1 MSAPHQTIEVQV
13 RPFEVTNKLVF
24 SIALP
29 MTLAFLTTP
38 LLGLVDVAVVGQLGS
53 AALLGGLAISVII
66 FDLIFGTFN
75 FLRSATTGLVAQS
88 LGRGDEVEQQAIF
101 WRSSIIAIM
110 LGIVL
115 IVFQNTILSIGLYLM
130 DASASVSAPAT
141 RYFDIRILSAPAALM
156 NYAILGHVLGQ
167 GKGRLGLLLQLV
179 LYVTNIA
186 LSILLGLSLGWGLE
200 GVAWATVVA
209 EYFGVLVG
217 FVIIVSKFSS
227 IARPNLSQ
235 IIDKSAFKKLMALN
249 GDIMIRSF
257 ALVGAFAWFTRQGGQ
272 FGDQTLAA
280 NAILMNFVMV
290 AGYFLDG
297 FATAAEQLVGRSIGA
312 NYRAAFLKAVKLTI
326 IWGFVLASVL
336 FLFFW
341 VLGNPLIDI
350 ITTEVDVR
358 RIAKTYY
365 LWAALIAFTGVVAFQ
380 MDGVYIGATW
390 SQDMRNMMLFS
401 LAIFILSSML
411 LASHWQN
418 HGLWVSLNI
427 FMGVRGISLSMILP
441 SKIRGVFQNTDD
453 I

>member
-1 MSAPHQTIEVQV
+1 MSAPHQKNRAEV

-88 LGRGDEVEQQAIF
+88 FGRGDEMEQQATF
-101 WRSSIIAIM
+101 WRSSAIAIV

-115 IVFQNTILSIGLYLM
+115 IIFQNAILTLGLVVM
-130 DASASVSAPAT
+130 DASANVSDAAT
-141 RYFDIRILSAPAALM
+141 RYFDIRILSAPATLM
-156 NYAILGHVLGQ
+156 NYAVLGYVLGQ
-167 GKGRLGLLLQLV
+167 GKGRLGLFLQLV

-186 LSILLGLSLGWGLE
+186 LSIFLGLNLGWGLE
-200 GVAWATVVA
+200 GVAWATVIA
-209 EYFGVLVG
+209 EYFGVLIGLV
-217 FVIIVSKFSS
+217 VVVSKFLPEAKPSFL
-227 IARPNLSQ
+227 R
-235 IIDKSAFKKLMALN
+235 IIDGQEFRKLMSLN

-257 ALVGAFAWFTRQGGQ
+257 ALVTAFAWFTRQGGQ

-280 NAILMNFVMV
+280 NAILINFVMI

-297 FATAAEQLVGRSIGA
+297 IATAAEQLAGRSIGA
-312 NYRAAFLKAVKLTI
+312 NYKPAFIKAIKLTV
-326 IWGFVLASVL
+326 IWSFILAGVL
-336 FLFFW
+336 FVFFW
-341 VLGNPLIDI
+341 IFGNVLIDI
-350 ITTEVDVR
+350 ITTEEDVR

-390 SQDMRNMMLFS
+390 SQDMRNMMLLS
-401 LAIFILSSML
+401 LAVFIISSL
-411 LASHWQN
+411 ILATYWEN
-418 HGLWVSLNI
+418 HGLWVALNI
-427 FMGVRGISLSMILP
+427 FMGIRGISLTMILP
-441 SKIRGVFQNTDD
+441 RKIKSAYQNVA
-453 I
+453 

>member
-1 MSAPHQTIEVQV
+1 MSMSHQKIEVET

-66 FDLIFGTFN
+66 FGLIFGTFN

-88 LGRGDEVEQQAIF
+88 FGRGDVVEQQAIF
-101 WRSSIIAIM
+101 WRSSIIAAV

-115 IVFQNTILSIGLYLM
+115 ILFQDIILSFGLSIM
-130 DASASVSAPAT
+130 DASANVSISAT

-156 NYAILGHVLGQ
+156 NYAILGYVLGQ

-186 LSILLGLSLGWGLE
+186 LSIFLGLSLGWGVE
-200 GVAWATVVA
+200 GVAWATVIA

-217 FVIIVSKFSS
+217 FVIVVSKFSPT
-227 IARPNLSQ
+227 ARPKLSQ
-235 IIDKSAFKKLMALN
+235 IIDKSAFKKLMVLN

-257 ALVGAFAWFTRQGGQ
+257 ALISAFAWFTRQGGQ

-312 NYRAAFLKAVKLTI
+312 NYKPAFLKSVKLTI
-326 IWGFVLASVL
+326 IWGFVFSSAL

-341 VLGNPLIDI
+341 VFGNPLIDI
-350 ITTEVDVR
+350 VTTEEDVR

-365 LWAALIAFTGVVAFQ
+365 LWAALIAFTGVIAFQ

-390 SQDMRNMMLFS
+390 SQDMRNMMLLS
-401 LAIFILSSML
+401 LIIFIVSSL
-411 LASHWQN
+411 LLVSYWQN
-418 HGLWVSLNI
+418 HGLWIALNI
-427 FMGVRGISLSMILP
+427 FMGVRGITLSMILP
-441 SKIRGVFQNTDD
+441 SKIRGIF
-453 I
+453 

>member
-1 MSAPHQTIEVQV
+1 MSVSYQKENAEI

-38 LLGLVDVAVVGQLGS
+38 LLGIVDIAVVGQLGS

-88 LGRGDEVEQQAIF
+88 FGRGDEVEQQAIF
-101 WRSSIIAIM
+101 WRSSIIAIL

-115 IVFQNTILSIGLYLM
+115 IAFQDAILTLGLIVM
-130 DASASVSAPAT
+130 DASADVSASAT

-156 NYAILGHVLGQ
+156 NYAILGYVLGQ

-179 LYVTNIA
+179 LYITNIG
-186 LSILLGLSLGWGLE
+186 LSIFLGLSLGWGVE
-200 GVAWATVVA
+200 GVAWATVIA
-209 EYFGVLVG
+209 EYFGVMVG
-217 FVIIVSKFSS
+217 FAIVVSKFLP
-227 IARPNLSQ
+227 IARPRLSQ

-257 ALVGAFAWFTRQGGQ
+257 ALVGAFVWFTRQGGQ

-312 NYRAAFLKAVKLTI
+312 NYKPAFLKAVKLTI
-326 IWGFVLASVL
+326 FWGFVLAIVL

-341 VLGNPLIDI
+341 VFGNPLINV
-350 ITTEVDVR
+350 ITTEETVR
-358 RIAKTYY
+358 QIAKSYY
-365 LWAALIAFTGVVAFQ
+365 LWAALIAFTGVLAFQ

-390 SQDMRNMMLFS
+390 SQDMRNMMLLS
-401 LAIFILSSML
+401 LVVFIISSL
-411 LASHWQN
+411 LLTSYLGN
-418 HGLWVSLNI
+418 HGLWISLNI
-427 FMGVRGISLSMILP
+427 FMGIRGITLSMILP
-441 SKIRGVFQNTDD
+441 SKIKSVF
-453 I
+453 

>member
-1 MSAPHQTIEVQV
+1 MSASHQKIEVAT

-88 LGRGDEVEQQAIF
+88 FGRDDEVEQQAIF
-101 WRSSIIAIM
+101 WRSSIIAFV

-115 IVFQNTILSIGLYLM
+115 IIFQDIILSLGLSVM
-130 DASASVSAPAT
+130 DASDNVSTSAT

-156 NYAILGHVLGQ
+156 NYALLGYVLGQ

-186 LSILLGLSLGWGLE
+186 LSILLGLSLGWGVE
-200 GVAWATVVA
+200 GVAWATVIA

-217 FVIIVSKFSS
+217 FAIVVSKFLPT
-227 IARPNLSQ
+227 ARPSLSQ
-235 IIDKSAFKKLMALN
+235 VIDRSAFKKLMALN

-257 ALVGAFAWFTRQGGQ
+257 ALVTAFAWFTRQGGQ

-312 NYRAAFLKAVKLTI
+312 SYKPAFLKSVKLTV

-341 VLGNPLIDI
+341 VFGNPLIDI
-350 ITTEVDVR
+350 ITTEQEVR

-390 SQDMRNMMLFS
+390 SQDMRNMMLLS
-401 LAIFILSSML
+401 LVIFIISSLL
-411 LASHWQN
+411 LANYWQN
-418 HGLWVSLNI
+418 HGLWVALNI
-427 FMGVRGISLSMILP
+427 FMGIRGITLSLILP
-441 SKIRGVFQNTDD
+441 SKIRGIF
-453 I
+453 

>member
-1 MSAPHQTIEVQV
+1 MSAPHQKNRAEI

-88 LGRGDEVEQQAIF
+88 FGRGDEMEQQATF
-101 WRSSIIAIM
+101 WRSSAIAIV

-115 IVFQNTILSIGLYLM
+115 IIFQNAILTLGLVVM
-130 DASASVSAPAT
+130 DASANVSDAAT
-141 RYFDIRILSAPAALM
+141 RYFDIRILSAPATLM
-156 NYAILGHVLGQ
+156 NYAVLGYVLGQ
-167 GKGRLGLLLQLV
+167 GKGRLGLFLQLV

-186 LSILLGLSLGWGLE
+186 LSIFLGLNLGWGLE
-200 GVAWATVVA
+200 GVAWATVIA
-209 EYFGVLVG
+209 EYFGVLIGLV
-217 FVIIVSKFSS
+217 VVVSKFLPEAKPSFL
-227 IARPNLSQ
+227 R
-235 IIDKSAFKKLMALN
+235 IIDGQEFRKLMSLN

-257 ALVGAFAWFTRQGGQ
+257 ALVTAFAWFTRQGGQ

-280 NAILMNFVMV
+280 NAILINFVMI

-297 FATAAEQLVGRSIGA
+297 IATAAEQLAGRSIGA
-312 NYRAAFLKAVKLTI
+312 NYKPAFIKAIKLTV
-326 IWGFVLASVL
+326 IWSFILAGVL
-336 FLFFW
+336 FVFFW
-341 VLGNPLIDI
+341 IFGNVLIDI
-350 ITTEVDVR
+350 ITTEEDVR

-390 SQDMRNMMLFS
+390 SQDMRNMMLLS
-401 LAIFILSSML
+401 LAVFIISSL
-411 LASHWQN
+411 ILATYWEN
-418 HGLWVSLNI
+418 HGLWVALNI
-427 FMGVRGISLSMILP
+427 FMGIRGISLTMILP
-441 SKIRGVFQNTDD
+441 RKIKSAYQNVA
-453 I
+453 

>member
-1 MSAPHQTIEVQV
+1 MSPSHQIIEVET

-88 LGRGDEVEQQAIF
+88 FGRGDEVEQQAIF
-101 WRSSIIAIM
+101 WRSSIIAVV

-115 IVFQNTILSIGLYLM
+115 MLFQDGILSLGLSVM
-130 DASASVSAPAT
+130 DASANVSVSAT

-167 GKGRLGLLLQLV
+167 GKGRLGLLLQVV
-179 LYVTNIA
+179 LYATNIA

-217 FVIIVSKFSS
+217 FVIVVSKFSPS
-227 IARPNLSQ
+227 VRPRISQ
-235 IIDKSAFKKLMALN
+235 VFDKLAFKKLMALN

-257 ALVGAFAWFTRQGGQ
+257 ALVTAFAWFTRQGGQ

-312 NYRAAFLKAVKLTI
+312 NYKPAFLNAVKLTI

-336 FLFFW
+336 FLFLW
-341 VLGNPLIDI
+341 VFGNPLIDI
-350 ITTEVDVR
+350 ITTEETVR
-358 RIAKTYY
+358 EIAKTYY
-365 LWAALIAFTGVVAFQ
+365 LWAALVAFTGVVAFQ

-390 SQDMRNMMLFS
+390 SQDMRNMMLLS
-401 LAIFILSSML
+401 LAVFFISSLL
-411 LASHWQN
+411 LARYWEN
-418 HGLWVSLNI
+418 HGLWVALNI
-427 FMGVRGISLSMILP
+427 FMGIRGLTLSMILP
-441 SKIRGVFQNTDD
+441 NKIKGMF
-453 I
+453 

>member
-1 MSAPHQTIEVQV
+1 MSASHQNKVIEV
-13 RPFEVTNKLVF
+13 RPFEVTNKLVL
-24 SIALP
+24 SIAVP

-38 LLGLVDVAVVGQLGS
+38 LLGFVDVAVVGQLGS

-88 LGRGDEVEQQAIF
+88 VGRGDEAEQQAIF
-101 WRSSIIAIM
+101 WRSSIIAVV
-110 LGIVL
+110 LGIIL
-115 IVFQNTILSIGLYLM
+115 IALQDIILSLGLSVM
-130 DASASVSAPAT
+130 DASAEVSIPAT
-141 RYFDIRILSAPAALM
+141 DYFDIRILSAPAALM

-179 LYVTNIA
+179 LYATNIV
-186 LSILLGLSLGWGLE
+186 LSIVLGLNFGWGIE
-200 GVAWATVVA
+200 GVAWATVIA

-217 FVIIVSKFSS
+217 FVIVVPKFLLTV
-227 IARPNLSQ
+227 RPDLSQ
-235 IIDKSAFKKLMALN
+235 VFDKSSFKKLMALN
-249 GDIMIRSF
+249 SDIMIRSF
-257 ALVGAFAWFTRQGGQ
+257 ALIVAFVWFTRQSGQ

-312 NYRAAFLKAVKLTI
+312 NYRPAFLRTIKLTI

-341 VLGNPLIDI
+341 FLGNPLINVM
-350 ITTEVDVR
+350 TTAQGVR
-358 RIAKTYY
+358 EIAKTYY
-365 LWAALIAFTGVVAFQ
+365 LWAALIAFTGVTAFQ

-390 SQDMRNMMLFS
+390 SQVMRNMMLLS
-401 LAIFILSSML
+401 LFVFIVSSLL
-411 LASHWQN
+411 LAGHWGN
-418 HGLWVSLNI
+418 HGLWIALNI
-427 FMGVRGISLSMILP
+427 FMVVRGVSLGLILP
-441 SKIRGVFQNTDD
+441 RKINSVFKNTYQ
-453 I
+453 

>member
-1 MSAPHQTIEVQV
+1 MSASHQKIKTEA

-38 LLGLVDVAVVGQLGS
+38 LLGLVDVAVVGQLGN

-88 LGRGDEVEQQAIF
+88 FGRGDEVEQQSIF
-101 WRSSIIAIM
+101 WRSSIIAVV
-110 LGIVL
+110 LGFVL
-115 IVFQNTILSIGLYLM
+115 IIFQETILSAGLSVM
-130 DASASVSAPAT
+130 DASANVSTSAT

-156 NYAILGHVLGQ
+156 NYAILGYVLGQ

-186 LSILLGLSLGWGLE
+186 LSIILGLSLGWGLE

-217 FVIIVSKFSS
+217 FVIVVSKFSPA
-227 IARPNLSQ
+227 ARPTLSQ
-235 IIDKSAFKKLMALN
+235 IIDKYAFKKLMALN

-257 ALVGAFAWFTRQGGQ
+257 ALVTAFAWFTRQGGQ

-312 NYRAAFLKAVKLTI
+312 NFKTAFLKAVKLTI

-336 FLFFW
+336 FAFFW
-341 VLGNPLIDI
+341 VLGNPLIDL
-350 ITTEVDVR
+350 ITTEEEVR

-390 SQDMRNMMLFS
+390 SQDMRNMMLLS
-401 LAIFILSSML
+401 LAIFIISSL
-411 LASHWQN
+411 FLASYWEN
-418 HGLWVSLNI
+418 HGLWIALNI
-427 FMGVRGISLSMILP
+427 FMGIRGMTLSMILP
-441 SKIRGVFQNTDD
+441 SKIKGVF
-453 I
+453 

>member
-1 MSAPHQTIEVQV
+1 MSAPHQKNRAEI

-88 LGRGDEVEQQAIF
+88 FGRGDEMEQQATF
-101 WRSSIIAIM
+101 WRSSAIAIV

-115 IVFQNTILSIGLYLM
+115 IIFQNAILTLGLVVM
-130 DASASVSAPAT
+130 DASANVSDAAT
-141 RYFDIRILSAPAALM
+141 RYFDIRILSAPATLM
-156 NYAILGHVLGQ
+156 NYAVLGYVLGQ
-167 GKGRLGLLLQLV
+167 GKGRLGLFLQLV

-186 LSILLGLSLGWGLE
+186 LSIFLGLNLGWGLE
-200 GVAWATVVA
+200 GVAWATVIA
-209 EYFGVLVG
+209 EYFGVLIGLV
-217 FVIIVSKFSS
+217 VVVSKFLPEAKPSFL
-227 IARPNLSQ
+227 R
-235 IIDKSAFKKLMALN
+235 IIDGQEFRKLMSLN

-257 ALVGAFAWFTRQGGQ
+257 ALVTAFAWFTRQGGQ

-280 NAILMNFVMV
+280 NAILINFVMI

-297 FATAAEQLVGRSIGA
+297 IATAAEQLAGRSIGA
-312 NYRAAFLKAVKLTI
+312 NYKPAFIKAIKLTV
-326 IWGFVLASVL
+326 IWSFILAGVL
-336 FLFFW
+336 FVFFW
-341 VLGNPLIDI
+341 IFGNVLIDI
-350 ITTEVDVR
+350 ITTEEDVR

-390 SQDMRNMMLFS
+390 SQDMRNMMLLS
-401 LAIFILSSML
+401 LAVFIISSL
-411 LASHWQN
+411 ILATYWEN
-418 HGLWVSLNI
+418 HGLWVALNI
-427 FMGVRGISLSMILP
+427 FMGIRGISLTMILP
-441 SKIRGVFQNTDD
+441 RKIKSAYQSVA
-453 I
+453 

>member
-1 MSAPHQTIEVQV
+1 MSTPHHKNELEI

-88 LGRGDEVEQQAIF
+88 FGRGDEVEQQAIF
-101 WRSSIIAIM
+101 WRSSMVAIT

-115 IVFQNTILSIGLYLM
+115 ILFQNAILALGLSVM
-130 DASASVSAPAT
+130 DASAQVSNSAT

-179 LYVTNIA
+179 LYLTNIA
-186 LSILLGLSLGWGLE
+186 LSILLGLSFGWGLD
-200 GVAWATVVA
+200 GVAWATVIA
-209 EYFGVLVG
+209 EYFGVMVG
-217 FVIIVSKFSS
+217 FIIVVSKFSPVS
-227 IARPNLSQ
+227 KPSLSQ
-235 IIDKSAFKKLMALN
+235 IISKPAFKKLMALN

-257 ALVGAFAWFTRQGGQ
+257 ALIAAFAWFTRQGGQ

-297 FATAAEQLVGRSIGA
+297 LATAAEQLVGRSIGA
-312 NYRAAFLKAVKLTI
+312 NYKAAFIKAVKLTI
-326 IWGFVLASVL
+326 FWGFVLASVL

-341 VLGNPLIDI
+341 HFGNPLIDI
-350 ITTEVDVR
+350 ITTEENVR
-358 RIAKTYY
+358 QIAKTYY
-365 LWAALIAFTGVVAFQ
+365 LWSALIAFTGVIAFQ

-390 SQDMRNMMLFS
+390 SQDMRNMMLVS
-401 LAIFILSSML
+401 LAIFIISSIY
-411 LASHWQN
+411 LADRWQN
-418 HGLWVSLNI
+418 HGLWVALNI
-427 FMGVRGISLSMILP
+427 FMGIRGITLALILP
-441 SKIRGVFQNTDD
+441 SRIRRVF
-453 I
+453 